1 MTKYSPERLIMTR
14 YTWTEEEVVY
24 LIDHYK
30 DSYEETATFLGRSVA
45 AVTQKVHKLRKAGW
59 LPGSGVA
66 EAHMWSPEETE
77 RVREVALSPGYGV
90 DKLRALVKDLGLE
103 EQVVVRKATNIR
115 KEEGVTRP
123 KPHRQWSEE
132 KQEIFKFLRLNTNM
146 TVKQIS
152 KAAGVSE
159 CSGHSYLNQ
168 LVHEG
173 VVPMVKKPRSSDEKA
188 YIASNP
194 TKTCKELAEK
204 LGRSP
209 SFVWR
214 VRKQVEKEGAL
225 KGV

>member
-1 MTKYSPERLIMTR
+1 MTR

-30 DSYEETATFLGRSVA
+30 DSYEETATFLGRSVT

-90 DKLRALVKDLGLE
+90 DKLRALVKDLGLK

-123 KPHRQWSEE
+123 KSPRQWSEE
-132 KQEIFKFLRLNTNM
+132 KKEIFKFLRLNTNM

-159 CSGHSYLNQ
+159 YSGRNYLNQ

-194 TKTCKELAEK
+194 AKTCKELAEE

-225 KGV
+225 KGI